1 MARGLTQ
8 IEIDESRSVF
18 ADSLDYNPIR
28 IYEGARWPDWI
39 ARAGAKLGAGPA
51 PTHNAVTLGNRL
63 YFPTPLRTLPDE
75 DGQFSLQDM
84 AWLIHEITHAWQ
96 YQMRGWSYLWVA
108 IKAQIRLGSQA
119 YKYGWEQGLKQAV
132 QRGDSLDDFNPEQQ
146 GEIARHFYYR
156 QKQGLDTQAWDPFV
170 IFLKNP

>member
-1 MARGLTQ
+1 MARELTQ

-18 ADSLDYNPIR
+18 GSSVNYNR
-28 IYEGARWPDWI
+28 IKVFEGARWPDWI
-39 ARAGAKLGAGPA
+39 AQAASRLGGSPA

-63 YFPTPLRTLPDE
+63 YFPTTLRTHPDG

-84 AWLIHEITHAWQ
+84 AWLVHEITHAWQ
-96 YQMRGWSYLWVA
+96 YQRQGWSYLRKA
-108 IKAQIRLGSQA
+108 ISAQVKLGADA
-119 YKYGWEQGLKQAV
+119 YNYGWEQGLNEAV

-156 QKQGLDTQAWDPFV
+156 QKQGLDTQAWDAFALLFKSP
-170 IFLKNP
+170 